1 MPLMLQLL
9 LMQGREAL
17 LKRQDTLPAMA
28 VLTVKTTKFRDYTI
42 FINLAVYFYSRMAIQ
57 IPM

>member
-1 MPLMLQLL
+1 MLQLL

-28 VLTVKTTKFRDYTI
+28 VLTVKTTKFWDYTI